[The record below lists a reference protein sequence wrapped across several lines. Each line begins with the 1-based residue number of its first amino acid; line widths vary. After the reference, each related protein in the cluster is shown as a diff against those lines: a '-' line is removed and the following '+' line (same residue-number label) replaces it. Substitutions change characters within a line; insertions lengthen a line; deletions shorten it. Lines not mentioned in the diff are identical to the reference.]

1 MTDQKTVKRRVGRY
15 FVALAIGGFAALSLL
30 WVMQFLIATGQ
41 AAITEALDARFVDFV
56 RVKREETVERKQEK
70 PERPPEVDEQP
81 PELPQQD
88 MDTSDFD
95 SAVAVTAPNPD
106 MNVGLDSE
114 LGDFSLAEGDYLPIV
129 KVQPMYPRRA
139 QSPRAGRP
147 LRPAV
152 HRYAAGHDG
161 GRKRHRVH
169 EFPVRAGVG
178 AGAAQVQVQAAGCEW
193 HRHRRA
199 RSAAQD
205 YVPDRRLTR

>member
-1 MTDQKTVKRRVGRY
+1 MTDQKQVNRRVGRY

-88 MDTSDFD
+88 MDSSDFD
-95 SAVAVTAPNPD
+95 SSVAVSAPNPD
-106 MNVGLDSE
+106 MNVGMDGE

-129 KVQPMYPRRA
+129 KVAPMYPRRA
-139 QSPRAGRP
+139 QSRGLEGYCDLQFTVTPLGTTADVSVIECTSSLFERASVQALLKFKYKPRVVNGTAI
-147 LRPAV
+147 AV
-152 HRYAAGHDG
+152 PGL
-161 GRKRHRVH
+161 RHRITFQI
-169 EFPVRAGVG
+169 E
-178 AGAAQVQVQAAGCEW
+178 
-193 HRHRRA
+193 
-199 RSAAQD
+199 D
-205 YVPDRRLTR
+205 

>member
-1 MTDQKTVKRRVGRY
+1 MTDQKTVNRRVGRY

-88 MDTSDFD
+88 MDSSDFD
-95 SAVAVTAPNPD
+95 SSVAVSAPNPD
-106 MNVGLDSE
+106 MNVGLDGE

-129 KVQPMYPRRA
+129 KVAPMYPRRA
-139 QSPRAGRP
+139 QSRGLEGYCDLQFTVTPLGTTADVAVIECTSSLFERASVQALLKFKYKPRVVNGTAI
-147 LRPAV
+147 AV
-152 HRYAAGHDG
+152 PGL
-161 GRKRHRVH
+161 RHRITFQI
-169 EFPVRAGVG
+169 E
-178 AGAAQVQVQAAGCEW
+178 
-193 HRHRRA
+193 
-199 RSAAQD
+199 D
-205 YVPDRRLTR
+205 

>member
-88 MDTSDFD
+88 MDSSDFD
-95 SAVAVTAPNPD
+95 SAVAVSAPNPNLD
-106 MNVGLDSE
+106 VGLDSE

-129 KVQPMYPRRA
+129 KVAPMYPRRA
-139 QSPRAGRP
+139 QSRGLEGHCDLQFTVTPLGTTADVSVIECTSSLFERASVQALLKFKYKPRVVNGTAI
-147 LRPAV
+147 AV
-152 HRYAAGHDG
+152 PGL
-161 GRKRHRVH
+161 RHRITFQI
-169 EFPVRAGVG
+169 E
-178 AGAAQVQVQAAGCEW
+178 
-193 HRHRRA
+193 
-199 RSAAQD
+199 D
-205 YVPDRRLTR
+205 

>member
-81 PELPQQD
+81 PELPQQN
-88 MDTSDFD
+88 MDSSDFD
-95 SAVAVTAPNPD
+95 SSVAVSVPSPD
-106 MNVGLDSE
+106 MNVGLDGE

-129 KVQPMYPRRA
+129 KVAPMYPRRA
-139 QSPRAGRP
+139 QSRG
-147 LRPAV
+147 LEGHCDLQFTV
-152 HRYAAGHDG
+152 TAAGHYG
-161 GRKRHRVH
+161 GRERYRMHQ
-169 EFPVRAGVG
+169 FPVRAGVG
-178 AGAAQVQVQAAGCEW
+178 AGAAQVQVQASGSEW
-193 HRHRRA
+193 HRHRSA

-205 YVPDRRLTR
+205 YVPD

>member
-1 MTDQKTVKRRVGRY
+1 MTDQTTVKRRVGRY

-88 MDTSDFD
+88 MDNSDFD
-95 SAVAVTAPNPD
+95 SSVAVSVPNPD
-106 MNVGLDSE
+106 MNVGLDGE

-129 KVQPMYPRRA
+129 KVAPMYPRRA
-139 QSPRAGRP
+139 QSRGLEGHCDLQFTVTPLGTTADVSVIECTSSLFERASVQALLKFKYKPRVVNGTAI
-147 LRPAV
+147 AV
-152 HRYAAGHDG
+152 PGL
-161 GRKRHRVH
+161 RHRITFQI
-169 EFPVRAGVG
+169 E
-178 AGAAQVQVQAAGCEW
+178 
-193 HRHRRA
+193 
-199 RSAAQD
+199 D
-205 YVPDRRLTR
+205 